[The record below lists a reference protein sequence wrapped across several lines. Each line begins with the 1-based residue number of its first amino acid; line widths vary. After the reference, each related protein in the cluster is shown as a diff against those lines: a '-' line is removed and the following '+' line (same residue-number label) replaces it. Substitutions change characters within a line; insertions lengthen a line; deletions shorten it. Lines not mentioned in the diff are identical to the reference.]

1 MTDDNKLI
9 GSISSTI
16 DIKQQRRLL
25 KITKD
30 MMSMLTIA
38 EWMKIMNVYDEAI
51 NRVFKE
57 NGVKENDIKKCE

>member
-57 NGVKENDIKKCE
+57 NGVKDNDIKKCE